1 MRHRCADVRPL
12 HRPEGRLSIFVHRSH
27 RELHTSPMRTR
38 GFLAYFERLRLSL
51 SRLTS
56 NLVPNFVHARSSF
69 GQNATNIVH
78 FTIRITLVLPEK
90 TNQRPDRIPNF
101 VHLNRVTT
109 KRDNIQ
115 SAARLTARKAPKSS
129 GVSPVKRCIFSRP
142 PTSK

>member
-1 MRHRCADVRPL
+1 MHK
-12 HRPEGRLSIFVHRSH
+12 
-27 RELHTSPMRTR
+27 R
-38 GFLAYFERLRLSL
+38 GFLAYFERLRLSP
-51 SRLTS
+51 SRLKS

-115 SAARLTARKAPKSS
+115 KRGAFNREESAKIQWCLPGETLHFQ
-129 GVSPVKRCIFSRP
+129 SPANQKMI
-142 PTSK
+142 